1 MAIHDFLRNTYCRSI
16 YVYGTDRF
24 TKRDGFKGIREEYR
38 KPVQLYFAATY
49 GAELLKEALDNGWIN
64 QQEYDETRTIMQE
77 TVAAQPAPSQSH
89 PEHQTGR

>member
-1 MAIHDFLRNTYCRSI
+1 MITHDFLRNTYCRSI

-38 KPVQLYFAATY
+38 EPVQRYFAATY
-49 GAELLKEALDNGWIN
+49 GAELLEEALENGWIN
-64 QQEYDETRTIMQE
+64 RQEYEETRAMIQAVVPTRE
-77 TVAAQPAPSQSH
+77 DSAQTN